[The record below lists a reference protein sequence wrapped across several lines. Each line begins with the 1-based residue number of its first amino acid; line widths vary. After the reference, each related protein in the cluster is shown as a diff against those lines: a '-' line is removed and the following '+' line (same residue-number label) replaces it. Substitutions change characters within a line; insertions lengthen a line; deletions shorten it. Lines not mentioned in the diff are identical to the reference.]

1 MKHAGTRPIETQ
13 RLILRP
19 LEPTDAE
26 MMFRN
31 WTSDPQVTRYLRWE
45 AHHQVEEAERML
57 QQWLSR
63 YASGETYYWGITLKD
78 GEMIGSI
85 GVDITSAFDLQGS
98 LGYKIGSRWW
108 HQGYAKEAAKAVIDY
123 MFRVTDLERLE
134 AFHAVENA
142 ASGRVMEAAGMR
154 FEGLLRS
161 YYRTRAGFHDCALYA
176 MTRGDWEQK
185 DGMR

>member
-1 MKHAGTRPIETQ
+1 MNITLTTP

-19 LEPTDAE
+19 FCEKDIPAAY
-26 MMFRN
+26 RN
-31 WTSDPQVTRYLRWE
+31 WCSDPEVTRYLRWE
-45 AHHQVEEAERML
+45 AHHQVEKAERML

-123 MFRVTDLERLE
+123 MFRFTDLERLD
-134 AFHAVENA
+134 AYHAVENA
-142 ASGRVMEAAGMR
+142 ASGRVMAAAGMR
-154 FEGLLRS
+154 YEGLLRS

-176 MTRGDWEQK
+176 IPPTR
-185 DGMR
+185 

>member
-13 RLILRP
+13 RLILRQ

-57 QQWLSR
+57 QQWLSL

-98 LGYKIGSRWW
+98 LGYKIGSQWW
-108 HQGYAKEAAKAVIDY
+108 HQGYAREATKAVIDY
-123 MFRVTDLERLE
+123 MFRFTDLERLD
-134 AFHAVENA
+134 AYHAVENA

-176 MTRGDWEQK
+176 ITRSDWQP
-185 DGMR
+185 